1 MAHVLF
7 KKGDIEG
14 SSKAVAMALQEVP
27 PLLSSWARIKSVSA
41 INQSYSAR
49 QASAVP
55 LPAPRG
61 LLISDEER

>member
-27 PLLSSWARIKSVSA
+27 PMAIQLGKNKVSLRYQSVLLRSAGISST
-41 INQSYSAR
+41 
-49 QASAVP
+49 P
-55 LPAPRG
+55 LFTQRTLNPV
-61 LLISDEER
+61 